1 MNSQTLGAL
10 ASDQKIE
17 NVFHAFGYSVPVG
30 KDGRRMWP
38 TKFKREMA
46 RQMNSGKL
54 SIGDVEKGCRVS
66 NKTAYKWRQDFGG
79 RGQRK
84 TPKKQPPQ
92 KVFSEI
98 KVDEEKPKVAT
109 PSEKITLTRNEIEL
123 ALPANYPIHQLVQL
137 IRAMDDTE

>member
-10 ASDQKIE
+10 ASDQKTE

-54 SIGDVEKGCRVS
+54 SIGDVEKVGHRPLTDQTRSQSVCRTCGAIVTHPTD
-66 NKTAYKWRQDFGG
+66 N
-79 RGQRK
+79 
-84 TPKKQPPQ
+84 
-92 KVFSEI
+92 
-98 KVDEEKPKVAT
+98 
-109 PSEKITLTRNEIEL
+109 
-123 ALPANYPIHQLVQL
+123 
-137 IRAMDDTE
+137 